1 MKNKFINYN
10 VNKLKLNN
18 KYSESDLR
26 IYIYGLEATYSMV
39 TKFAVVILIAYFMN
53 TLNETLWLILF
64 YTFIRSFAFGI
75 HASKNLY
82 CWIITLSVYTI
93 VPFIIKNYLLS
104 SYLYYFIFLLTSII
118 IAIYAPADTPKRPL
132 LNEKKRNRCKIISI
146 INILILLTISIIS
159 NDLIIENAII
169 WTMIL
174 QAICINPLIYKL
186 TKTQLLSTN

>member
-26 IYIYGLEATYSMV
+26 IYRYGLEATYSMV

-53 TLNETLWLILF
+53 TLKETLWLILF

-104 SYLYYFIFLLTSII
+104 SYLYYFIFLLRSWLFIF
-118 IAIYAPADTPKRPL
+118 D
-132 LNEKKRNRCKIISI
+132 
-146 INILILLTISIIS
+146 ILLYYG
-159 NDLIIENAII
+159 D
-169 WTMIL
+169 
-174 QAICINPLIYKL
+174 QR
-186 TKTQLLSTN
+186 